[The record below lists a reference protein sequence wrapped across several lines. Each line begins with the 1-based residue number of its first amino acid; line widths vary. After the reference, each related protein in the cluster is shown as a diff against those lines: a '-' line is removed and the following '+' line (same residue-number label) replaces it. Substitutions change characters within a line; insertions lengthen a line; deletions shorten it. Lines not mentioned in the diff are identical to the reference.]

1 MPRYIMSYDKTD
13 CFSIKHGMGYIDG
26 NERDYL
32 LHHHPHHEVY
42 IYLSGKAEFL
52 IEGTVFRLNPYDII
66 IVPPYTLH
74 RPMPFVGETFE
85 RYVINIMPNF
95 FHIMDCPEYQDVF
108 FNLPHLKYKIP
119 GHIVKRTNIL
129 NVINFFNNRFDPEA
143 DYIKPLI
150 ASKLLEL
157 LYSLNTIDSFEE
169 CDSVNTVVQDL
180 IGYIDKNFDTISDL
194 QSVTDNFFYSKNYLS
209 HLFKKS
215 TGITITQYINIK
227 KMENVEKLYKQGKS
241 LTHSCIESGFSSYD
255 SFAYIYKKE
264 FGLSPKK
271 GLVGVLE
278 GVPRTKQGK
287 REELEEYIKT
297 KD

>member
-1 MPRYIMSYDKTD
+1 MPKYIVEYDKSD
-13 CFSIKHGMGYIDG
+13 NFSYKHGQNYITGDDR
-26 NERDYL
+26 EFL
-32 LHHHPHHEVY
+32 LHHHPYHEVY
-42 IYLSGKAEFL
+42 IYISGKAEFL
-52 IEGTVFRLNPYDII
+52 IEGTTFRLNPYDII

-74 RPMPFVGETFE
+74 QPQPCIGEVFE
-85 RYVINIMPNF
+85 RHVINIMPNF
-95 FHIMDCPEYQDVF
+95 FYDMDCPEYQDVF

-119 GHIVKRTNIL
+119 GHIVKRSNIM
-129 NVINFFNNRFDPEA
+129 NTINFFRDKFNPNT

-150 ASKLLEL
+150 CSKMLEL
-157 LYSLNTIDSFEE
+157 LYHLNTIDSFEE
-169 CDSVNTVVQDL
+169 CDSVNMVVQDL

-271 GLVGVLE
+271 GLVGLNE
-278 GVPRTKQGK
+278 GIPRTKYGS
-287 REELEEYIKT
+287 RADLDEYLNPEK
-297 KD
+297 

>member
-1 MPRYIMSYDKTD
+1 MPHYIVTYDKSD
-13 CFSIKHGMGYIDG
+13 NFSYKHGQNYINGDDR
-26 NERDYL
+26 EFL

-42 IYLSGKAEFL
+42 IYISGKAEFL
-52 IEGTVFRLNPYDII
+52 IEGTTFRLNPYDII

-74 RPMPFVGETFE
+74 QPQPCIGEVFE
-85 RYVINIMPNF
+85 RHVINIMPNF
-95 FHIMDCPEYQDVF
+95 FYDMDCPEYQDVF

-119 GHIVKRTNIL
+119 GHIVKRSNIM
-129 NVINFFNNRFDPEA
+129 NTINFFRDKFNPDA

-150 ASKLLEL
+150 CSKMLEL
-157 LYSLNTIDSFEE
+157 LYHLNTIDSFEE
-169 CDSVNTVVQDL
+169 CDSVNMVVQDL
-180 IGYIDKNFDTISDL
+180 IGYIDKNFDSISDL

-264 FGLSPKK
+264 FGLSPKR
-271 GLVGVLE
+271 GLVGVAE
-278 GVPRTKQGK
+278 GVPRTKYGS
-287 REELEEYIKT
+287 RENLGEYLKHE
-297 KD
+297 K